1 MLKAFRRYRQ
11 KLIRENRTTQYL
23 LYAIGEIMLVVIG
36 ILIAVQINNWNEERR
51 LKNVELQT
59 LIEIRSSLATNLAE
73 VQTMSKV
80 HEAQIAQFNVLIDH
94 VEQNLVY
101 HDSLESAMAQIF
113 GWYTPL
119 FDYAPYETLKARGI
133 ELISNDTIKKN
144 IVAVYEKVIF
154 RITNGLERFESGNS
168 TAVVLPYFAKN
179 FELDQAIP
187 PKVKAND
194 YEALRKDKEYKNVLK
209 LLVGVRTF
217 GIQLCKG
224 SGQGIE
230 AVITQLD
237 KEIAKLGD

>member
-23 LYAIGEIMLVVIG
+23 RYASGEIMLVVIG

-94 VEQNLVY
+94 VAQNLVY

-113 GWYTPL
+113 
-119 FDYAPYETLKARGI
+119 
-133 ELISNDTIKKN
+133 
-144 IVAVYEKVIF
+144 
-154 RITNGLERFESGNS
+154 
-168 TAVVLPYFAKN
+168 
-179 FELDQAIP
+179 
-187 PKVKAND
+187 
-194 YEALRKDKEYKNVLK
+194 
-209 LLVGVRTF
+209 
-217 GIQLCKG
+217 
-224 SGQGIE
+224 
-230 AVITQLD
+230 
-237 KEIAKLGD
+237 